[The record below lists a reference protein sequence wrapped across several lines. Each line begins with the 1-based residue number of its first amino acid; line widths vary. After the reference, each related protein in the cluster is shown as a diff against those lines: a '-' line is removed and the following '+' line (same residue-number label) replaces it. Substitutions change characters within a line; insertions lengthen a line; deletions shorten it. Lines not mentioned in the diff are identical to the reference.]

1 MNKRVTIIDKLK
13 QKIEDYIRKNKQK
26 KEEEKRKKEEIRIWQ
41 LNNYGKYYSKPKI
54 VFLTIIGL
62 ILGTFE
68 KSSKKE
74 EIKLEKIETKNILLK
89 DKIEIEK
96 EIKEVKILEKELSNI
111 NNNKIDEQVQ
121 LEKISTV
128 KEKLSSIND
137 KCSNYQKKYNKEIIK
152 KVPKVI
158 PELAISYEKN
168 IEKVNELNE
177 KRIIINNSLNEEEK
191 KIKEQI
197 ETKNNLLNDELKLK
211 DILEKLENLEK
222 SLDSNEKT
230 NVLEEKLFNIE
241 TEFKVYQER
250 YAFFKNANPN
260 ILIIYNKIKQ
270 KIDKIKEKIKK
281 LKEKIAEK
289 KDVIKEDII
298 LDKIEEI
305 SKIELNEEEK
315 NKYLLENLSKEEALI
330 VLGILNELEKK
341 EKDINNK
348 KKEDSLNINE
358 NNKKKKE
365 EQNNSNIERDKKE
378 EKTEENQKEV
388 KKIKKGFRTE
398 EDLAEIR
405 LMETLI
411 YNNLKKQKKEIE
423 KYKKKIEELDLA
435 HKKRG
440 FFNHIIFSIRNISR
454 LAFSLFPLSV
464 FKNKK
469 LGILTSA
476 IFVNNSIRTMRNS
489 VRNIEIPYIE
499 YNKIAN
505 LLRKEE
511 KETESAIMICY
522 DSLDQ
527 IEEFKKEFLLE
538 VSYEDSKEALEILN
552 SVNKLEKMIEAR
564 AKELDK
570 AYNNIQ
576 NVKEKGK
583 QKIKKLEDLYNK

>member
-1 MNKRVTIIDKLK
+1 MDNKVTIIDKLK

-26 KEEEKRKKEEIRIWQ
+26 KEEEKRKKEEIRLWQ

-62 ILGTFE
+62 LFGTLE

-96 EIKEVKILEKELSNI
+96 EIKKITCLEKEISDIKSENI
-111 NNNKIDEQVQ
+111 DDKNK
-121 LEKISTV
+121 LKKINTI
-128 KEKLSSIND
+128 KEKLNNFND

-222 SLDSNEKT
+222 SFDSNEKI

-250 YAFFKNANPN
+250 YEFFKNANPN

-289 KDVIKEDII
+289 KGAIKEDVT
-298 LDKIEEI
+298 LDKIEEL

-315 NKYLLENLSKEEALI
+315 NNYLLDNLTKEESLI
-330 VLGILNELEKK
+330 VASILNEINKK
-341 EKDINNK
+341 EKDTNKKEDNLKNQNNK
-348 KKEDSLNINE
+348 KQ
-358 NNKKKKE
+358 E
-365 EQNNSNIERDKKE
+365 EQNNISQIKQE
-378 EKTEENQKEV
+378 EKNDEKQKNKDV
-388 KKIKKGFRTE
+388 KKINKGFRTE

-423 KYKKKIEELDLA
+423 KYKKRIEQLDFI
-435 HKKRG
+435 HKKRS
-440 FFNHIIFSIRNISR
+440 FFDHILFSIRNISR
-454 LAFSLFPLSV
+454 LVFSLFPLSV

-476 IFVNNSIRTMRNS
+476 IFVNNSIRNMRNS

-538 VSYEDSKEALEILN
+538 VSFEDSKEALEILN
-552 SVNKLEKMIEAR
+552 SVNKLEKMVEAR